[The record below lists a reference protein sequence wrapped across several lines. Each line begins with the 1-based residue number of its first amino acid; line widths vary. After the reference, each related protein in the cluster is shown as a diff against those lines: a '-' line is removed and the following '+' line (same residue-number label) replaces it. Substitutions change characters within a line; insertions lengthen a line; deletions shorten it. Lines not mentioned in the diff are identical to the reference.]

1 MRVILQV
8 TSGPSLGRRI
18 PLQVGE
24 IARFG
29 SHDTADVC
37 FPDDAEMSDVHFELQ
52 CHADRCVL
60 RDLSGSGA
68 TFLNDE
74 PVSQADL
81 NSGDVIQAGQTS
93 LSTSIQG
100 GPSRTDA
107 EEASESDASAEDGP
121 AEEPLTAAKICSLL
135 DLSEESEQ
143 LLLPEHTPEAFINTL
158 VEQKQFADAISVL
171 AFYLPKHQAVEWAY
185 RCVQELLGD
194 ELSSDEQAVMKVS
207 QQWLDEPTE
216 EHRRVAMTTAE
227 KNEFQS
233 IPCWVA
239 LAAFW
244 SDGSLAPPD
253 LPEVKPDERL
263 TSQGVS
269 AALLMTATHGDPT
282 KSDERYQ
289 QILETGQEILSSAS
303 PLPA

>member
-29 SHDTADVC
+29 CHDTADVC
-37 FPDDAEMSDVHFELQ
+37 FPDDQMSGVHFELE

-68 TFLNDE
+68 TILNDE
-74 PVSQADL
+74 PVSEADL
-81 NSGDVIQAGQTS
+81 QDGDVIRAGQTS
-93 LSTSIQG
+93 LATSFQG
-100 GPSRTDA
+100 GPIRTEA
-107 EEASESDASAEDGP
+107 EEASTSDAQPHDEP
-121 AEEPLTAAKICSLL
+121 AVEPMTAAKICSLL

-143 LLLPEHTPEAFINTL
+143 LLLPEHTPDTFIDTL
-158 VEQKQFADAISVL
+158 IEQKQYADAISVL
-171 AFYLPKHQAVEWAY
+171 AFYLPKHQAVEWAH

-194 ELSSDEQAVMKVS
+194 ELSPNEQAVMKVS
-207 QQWLDEPTE
+207 QDWLDEPTE
-216 EHRRVAMTTAE
+216 VHRRAAMAAAE
-227 KNEFQS
+227 KNEFQN

-269 AALLMTATHGDPT
+269 AAMVMTATHSDPT
-282 KSDERYQ
+282 KSEERYQ
-289 QILETGQEILSSAS
+289 QILKTGQAILGSAA